1 MTGEGTGD
9 GRIYRLLKI
18 YRRYDRLWGYTEEA
32 GSCLNL
38 ETSTS
43 GTNHHRRVL
52 RKNQIDLLL
61 QKLAPKLEQ
70 MKLELAKA
78 LNTTYNAYE
87 VLLILE
93 HFDTLMKDADVQL
106 KK

>member
-1 MTGEGTGD
+1 
-9 GRIYRLLKI
+9 
-18 YRRYDRLWGYTEEA
+18 
-32 GSCLNL
+32 
-38 ETSTS
+38 
-43 GTNHHRRVL
+43 
-52 RKNQIDLLL
+52 
-61 QKLAPKLEQ
+61 